1 VLALTDLHAGFYF
14 VFVLGS
20 QLAKLKTSPR
30 AEAAP
35 ALPPQTDEAAPRT
48 LLVQDVYERLKREI
62 FEFRMPAGHR
72 YAEQTLAN
80 ALGVSRTP
88 LRMALHMLAREGYLN
103 RLDGHSSW
111 QVKPLDLEYYDELY
125 DFRTDIEVLAIRR
138 LCEQA
143 DLSALDDLSPYWH
156 MKTKD
161 RPTDFRDVAERDEH
175 FHRTIVGLAGN
186 REMLRTYNELAEHIR
201 MVRRLDFVNPD
212 RIDATFTEHGK
223 ILDLLIARKA
233 DKAEMMMRAHIGASR
248 AEIKHIT
255 LHRLS
260 LAAAWPAG

>member
-1 VLALTDLHAGFYF
+1 MV
-14 VFVLGS
+14 
-20 QLAKLKTSPR
+20 KLKDIPR
-30 AEAAP
+30 ADSAPAAP
-35 ALPPQTDEAAPRT
+35 SKRDEALPRT
-48 LLVQDVYERLKREI
+48 LLVQDVYERLKEEI

-72 YAEQTLAN
+72 YAEQALAN

-88 LRMALHMLAREGYLN
+88 LRMALHMLARDGYLN

-138 LCEQA
+138 LSEEE
-143 DLSALDDLSPYWH
+143 DLSALGELSFYWH
-156 MKTKD
+156 AKAPH
-161 RPTDFRDVAERDEH
+161 RPTDFRDVAAQDEK

-186 REMLRTYNELAEHIR
+186 REMLRTYDDLAEHIR
-201 MVRRLDFVNPD
+201 IIRRLDFVNPS
-212 RIDATFTEHGK
+212 RIDATFAEHAK
-223 ILDLLIARKA
+223 ILDLLMARKTE
-233 DKAEMMMRAHIGASR
+233 KAEMMMKAHIGTSR

-260 LAAAWPAG
+260 LAAARPVV

>member
-1 VLALTDLHAGFYF
+1 M
-14 VFVLGS
+14 
-20 QLAKLKTSPR
+20 AKLKTAPR
-30 AEAAP
+30 AAVAP
-35 ALPPQTDEAAPRT
+35 APPPRQDEANPRI
-48 LLVQDVYERLKREI
+48 LLVQDVYERLKEEI

-72 YAEQTLAN
+72 YAEQALAN

-88 LRMALHMLAREGYLN
+88 LRMALHMLARDGYLN

-138 LCEQA
+138 LSEKA
-143 DLSALDDLSPYWH
+143 DLSALGDLSSYWH
-156 MKTKD
+156 MKRAD
-161 RPTDFRDVAERDEH
+161 RPVDFRDVAAQDEK

-186 REMLRTYNELAEHIR
+186 REMLRTYDELAEHIR
-201 MVRRLDFVNPD
+201 IIRRLDFVNPS
-212 RIDATFTEHGK
+212 RIETTFDEHGK
-223 ILDLLIARKA
+223 ILNLLMARKT
-233 DKAEMMMRAHIGASR
+233 DKAEMMMRAHIGTSR

-260 LAAAWPAG
+260 LATARPAV

>member
-1 VLALTDLHAGFYF
+1 MRLQPVPPNED
-14 VFVLGS
+14 S
-20 QLAKLKTSPR
+20 
-30 AEAAP
+30 AA
-35 ALPPQTDEAAPRT
+35 QNDGAAPRT
-48 LLVQDVYERLKREI
+48 PLVQDVYERLKAEI

-72 YAEQTLAN
+72 YAEQALAN

-88 LRMALHMLAREGYLN
+88 LRMALHMLARDGYLN
-103 RLDGHSSW
+103 RLDGHSCW
-111 QVKPLDLEYYDELY
+111 QVKPLDLDYYDEMY

-143 DLSALDDLSPYWH
+143 DLTALRDLAPYWH
-156 MKTKD
+156 MKPRD
-161 RPTDFRDVAERDEH
+161 RPTDFRDVAEKDEH

-186 REMLRTYNELAEHIR
+186 REMLRAYHELAEHIR
-201 MVRRLDFVNPD
+201 MIRRLDFVNPS
-212 RIDATFTEHGK
+212 RIETTFVEHAK

-233 DKAEMMMRAHIGASR
+233 DRAELLMRAHIGASR

-260 LAAAWPAG
+260 LAAARLAG

>member
-1 VLALTDLHAGFYF
+1 MKIKCQTHTPSNEKD
-14 VFVLGS
+14 
-20 QLAKLKTSPR
+20 
-30 AEAAP
+30 
-35 ALPPQTDEAAPRT
+35 LPPRPP
-48 LLVQDVYERLKREI
+48 LVQDVYERLKEEI

-138 LCEQA
+138 LCEKA
-143 DLSALDDLSPYWH
+143 DISALGDLAAYWQ
-156 MKTKD
+156 MAESD
-161 RPTDFRDVAERDEH
+161 RPADFRDVAARDEA
-175 FHRTIVGLAGN
+175 FHRAIVTLAGN

-201 MVRRLDFVNPD
+201 IIRRLDFINPS
-212 RIDATFTEHGK
+212 RIEATFAEHGK
-223 ILDLLIARKA
+223 ILDLLLARKT
-233 DKAEMMMRAHIGASR
+233 DKAELLMRAHIGTSR

-255 LHRLS
+255 LHRLAI
-260 LAAAWPAG
+260 AAARQAG